1 MRHHND
7 RKEQETKRNPNHRKQ
22 WKLTLVK
29 RLYER
34 GYDRS
39 AILALFRF
47 IDWLLILPEDY
58 KKSFWEELRNYEENR
73 QMPYITSVEE
83 IGYDRG
89 IEEANGLW
97 LERER
102 SLIVRL
108 LTRKVGRISAYVMAQ
123 LNCLSVD
130 RLESLGESLLDFN
143 SLEDLTKWLEELEES
158 MNDEG

>member
-1 MRHHND
+1 
-7 RKEQETKRNPNHRKQ
+7 
-22 WKLTLVK
+22 
-29 RLYER
+29 
-34 GYDRS
+34 
-39 AILALFRF
+39 
-47 IDWLLILPEDY
+47 
-58 KKSFWEELRNYEENR
+58 
-73 QMPYITSVEE
+73 MPYITSVEE

-108 LTRKVGRISAYVMAQ
+108 LTRKVGTISTYAMAQ
-123 LNCLSVD
+123 LNRLSID

-158 MNDEG
+158 MNDE